1 MNVENVENS
10 HIARLGVWGDVES
23 GRAAL
28 ALSPRIAPPG
38 RIAPLTKG
46 ERHEVADDYGMSP
59 TMLTM
64 EEGRQMPQDLEAE
77 SSVLSA
83 MMISEEAKQE
93 CLISLKADDFFHPAH
108 RIIFQAITDMFN
120 KNLPVDTISLADYLK
135 TQGDLEKVGGHSFL
149 LGLGNNSLAL
159 VGWRRHLEM
168 LHRDTTLRK
177 MIQASA
183 QITALAFDAPED
195 TKEVVDRAEKMLL
208 DVTNRDVR
216 QSEESLD
223 EIMAH
228 LYDELEEQASSPD
241 RALGVSTGFP
251 KIDECLLGL
260 RPGQMIV
267 LGARPGVGKTSFS
280 LNLATN
286 AAFHGASVAFFSLE
300 MSKAEIAQRLLA
312 AEAHIGLQDI
322 RSARIKPDQWPQ
334 ILEATNNLASLD
346 IVIDDTPG
354 TTVTEIRAKARRIL
368 RGKKL
373 GLVIIDYLQL
383 VSPPEGGH
391 RADSRATEVGEM
403 SRGIK
408 IMAKD
413 LEVPVVALSQL
424 NRTVENRTGKRPQL
438 SDLRESGSIE
448 QDADIVCFLDRSMS
462 EDEAAREDRPAMGE
476 TTFIIAKN
484 RSGSIADVPLT
495 FLATSTKFVEIDNR
509 YDE

>member
-1 MNVENVENS
+1 
-10 HIARLGVWGDVES
+10 
-23 GRAAL
+23 
-28 ALSPRIAPPG
+28 
-38 RIAPLTKG
+38 
-46 ERHEVADDYGMSP
+46 
-59 TMLTM
+59 
-64 EEGRQMPQDLEAE
+64 MPQDLEAE

-83 MMISEEAKQE
+83 MMISAEALQE
-93 CLISLKADDFFHPAH
+93 CLIGLTPDDFFHPSN
-108 RIIFQAITDMFN
+108 RIVFMAMREMFD
-120 KNLPVDTISLADYLK
+120 KNLPIDAISLADQLR
-135 TQGDLEKVGGHSFL
+135 TQGDLDRIGGRSFL

-159 VGWRRHLEM
+159 VGWRRHIEM

-183 QITALAFDAPED
+183 QISALAFDAPED
-195 TKEVVDRAEKMLL
+195 TKEVVDRAEKLLL

-216 QSEESLD
+216 QSEQSLE
-223 EIMAH
+223 EIMGE
-228 LYDELEEQASSPD
+228 LYEELEEQSMSGEKT
-241 RALGVSTGFP
+241 LGVQTGFP

-267 LGARPGVGKTSFS
+267 LGARPGVGKTSFA

-286 AAFHGASVAFFSLE
+286 AAYHGASVAFFSLE

-312 AEAHIGLQDI
+312 AEARIGLQEI
-322 RSARIKPDQWPQ
+322 RSARIRDDQWPQ
-334 ILEATNNLASLD
+334 ILEAVNQLSQLD

-354 TTVTEIRAKARRIL
+354 TTVTEVRAKARRML

-373 GLVIIDYLQL
+373 GVVILDYLQL
-383 VSPPEGGH
+383 VSPPQGGH

-413 LEVPVVALSQL
+413 LGVPVVALSQL

-448 QDADIVCFLDRSMS
+448 QDADIVCFLDRSMN
-462 EDEAAREDRPAMGE
+462 EDEAAREDRPAVGE

-484 RSGSIADVPLT
+484 RSGSLADVPLT
-495 FLATSTKFVEIDNR
+495 FLASSTKFVEIDNR
-509 YDE
+509 YED

>member
-1 MNVENVENS
+1 
-10 HIARLGVWGDVES
+10 
-23 GRAAL
+23 
-28 ALSPRIAPPG
+28 
-38 RIAPLTKG
+38 
-46 ERHEVADDYGMSP
+46 
-59 TMLTM
+59 
-64 EEGRQMPQDLEAE
+64 MPQDLEAE

-83 MMISEEAKQE
+83 MMISAEALQE
-93 CLISLKADDFFHPAH
+93 CLIGLTPDDFFHPSN
-108 RIIFQAITDMFN
+108 RIVFMAMREMFD
-120 KNLPVDTISLADYLK
+120 KNLPIDAISLADQLR
-135 TQGDLEKVGGHSFL
+135 TQGDLDRIGGRSFL

-159 VGWRRHLEM
+159 VGWRRNSEM

-183 QITALAFDAPED
+183 QISALAFDAPED
-195 TKEVVDRAEKMLL
+195 TKEVVDRAEKLLL

-216 QSEESLD
+216 QSEQTLE
-223 EIMAH
+223 EIMGE
-228 LYDELEEQASSPD
+228 LYEELEEQSMSGEKT
-241 RALGVSTGFP
+241 LGVQTGFP

-267 LGARPGVGKTSFS
+267 LGARPGVGKTSFA

-286 AAFHGASVAFFSLE
+286 AAYHGASVAFFSLE

-312 AEAHIGLQDI
+312 AEARIGLQEI
-322 RSARIKPDQWPQ
+322 RSARIRDDQWPQ
-334 ILEATNNLASLD
+334 ILEAVNQLSQLD

-354 TTVTEIRAKARRIL
+354 TTVTEVRAKARRML

-373 GLVIIDYLQL
+373 GVVILDYLQL
-383 VSPPEGGH
+383 VSPPQGGH

-413 LEVPVVALSQL
+413 LEVPVIALSQL

-448 QDADIVCFLDRSMS
+448 QDADIVCFLDRSMN
-462 EDEAAREDRPAMGE
+462 EDEAAREDRPAVGE

-484 RSGSIADVPLT
+484 RSGSLADVPLT
-495 FLATSTKFVEIDNR
+495 FLASSTKFVEIDNR
-509 YDE
+509 YDD

>member
-1 MNVENVENS
+1 
-10 HIARLGVWGDVES
+10 
-23 GRAAL
+23 
-28 ALSPRIAPPG
+28 
-38 RIAPLTKG
+38 
-46 ERHEVADDYGMSP
+46 
-59 TMLTM
+59 
-64 EEGRQMPQDLEAE
+64 MPQDLEAE

-83 MMISEEAKQE
+83 MMISAEALQE
-93 CLISLKADDFFHPAH
+93 CLIGLTPSDFFHPSN
-108 RIIFQAITDMFN
+108 RIVFMAMREMFD
-120 KNLPVDTISLADYLK
+120 KNLPIDAISLADQLR
-135 TQGDLEKVGGHSFL
+135 TQGDLDRIGGRSFL

-159 VGWRRHLEM
+159 VGWRRHIEM

-183 QITALAFDAPED
+183 QISALAFDAPED
-195 TKEVVDRAEKMLL
+195 TKEVVDRAEKLLL

-216 QSEESLD
+216 QSEQSLE
-223 EIMAH
+223 EIMGE
-228 LYDELEEQASSPD
+228 LYEELEEQSMSGEKT
-241 RALGVSTGFP
+241 LGVQTGFP

-267 LGARPGVGKTSFS
+267 LGARPGVGKTSFA

-286 AAFHGASVAFFSLE
+286 AAYHGASVAFFSLE

-312 AEAHIGLQDI
+312 AEARIGLQEI
-322 RSARIKPDQWPQ
+322 RSARIRDDQWPQ
-334 ILEATNNLASLD
+334 ILEAVNQLSQLD

-354 TTVTEIRAKARRIL
+354 TTVTEVRAKARRML

-373 GLVIIDYLQL
+373 GVVILDYLQL
-383 VSPPEGGH
+383 VSPPQGGH

-448 QDADIVCFLDRSMS
+448 QDADIVCFLDRSMN
-462 EDEAAREDRPAMGE
+462 EDEAAREDRPAVGE

-484 RSGSIADVPLT
+484 RSGSLADVPLT
-495 FLATSTKFVEIDNR
+495 FLASSTKFVEIDNR
-509 YDE
+509 YED

>member
-1 MNVENVENS
+1 
-10 HIARLGVWGDVES
+10 
-23 GRAAL
+23 
-28 ALSPRIAPPG
+28 
-38 RIAPLTKG
+38 
-46 ERHEVADDYGMSP
+46 
-59 TMLTM
+59 M
-64 EEGRQMPQDLEAE
+64 EEGRDMPQDLEAE

-83 MMISEEAKQE
+83 MMISAEALQE
-93 CLISLKADDFFHPAH
+93 CLIGLTPDDFFHPSN
-108 RIIFQAITDMFN
+108 RIVFVAMREMFD
-120 KNLPVDTISLADYLK
+120 KNRPIDAISLADQLR
-135 TQGDLEKVGGHSFL
+135 TQGDLERIGGRSFL

-159 VGWRRHLEM
+159 VGWRRYIEM

-195 TKEVVDRAEKMLL
+195 TKEVVDRAEKLLL

-216 QSEESLD
+216 QSEQSLE
-223 EIMAH
+223 EIMGE
-228 LYDELEEQASSPD
+228 LYEELEEQSMAGEKT
-241 RALGVSTGFP
+241 LGVQTGFP

-267 LGARPGVGKTSFS
+267 LGARPGVGKTSFA

-286 AAFHGASVAFFSLE
+286 AAYHGASVAFFSLE

-312 AEAHIGLQDI
+312 AEARIGLQEI
-322 RSARIKPDQWPQ
+322 RSARIRDDQWPQ
-334 ILEATNNLASLD
+334 ILEAVNQLSQLD

-354 TTVTEIRAKARRIL
+354 TTVTEVRAKARRML

-373 GLVIIDYLQL
+373 GIVVLDYLQL
-383 VSPPEGGH
+383 VSPPQGGH

-413 LEVPVVALSQL
+413 LGVPVVALSQL

-448 QDADIVCFLDRSMS
+448 QDADIVCFLDRSMN
-462 EDEAAREDRPAMGE
+462 EEEAAREDRPAVGE

-484 RSGSIADVPLT
+484 RSGSLADVPLT
-495 FLATSTKFVEIDNR
+495 FLASSTKFVEIDNH
-509 YDE
+509 YED

>member
-1 MNVENVENS
+1 
-10 HIARLGVWGDVES
+10 
-23 GRAAL
+23 
-28 ALSPRIAPPG
+28 
-38 RIAPLTKG
+38 
-46 ERHEVADDYGMSP
+46 
-59 TMLTM
+59 
-64 EEGRQMPQDLEAE
+64 MPQDLEAE

-83 MMISEEAKQE
+83 MMISAEALQE
-93 CLISLKADDFFHPAH
+93 CLIGLTPDDFFHPSN
-108 RIIFQAITDMFN
+108 RIVFMAMREMFD
-120 KNLPVDTISLADYLK
+120 KNLPIDAISLADQLR
-135 TQGDLEKVGGHSFL
+135 TQGDLDRIGGRSFL

-159 VGWRRHLEM
+159 VGWRRHIEM

-183 QITALAFDAPED
+183 QISALAFDAPED
-195 TKEVVDRAEKMLL
+195 TKEVVDRAEKLLL

-216 QSEESLD
+216 QSEQTLE
-223 EIMAH
+223 EIMGE
-228 LYDELEEQASSPD
+228 LYEELEEQSMSGEKT
-241 RALGVSTGFP
+241 LGVQTGFP

-267 LGARPGVGKTSFS
+267 LGARPGVGKTSFA

-286 AAFHGASVAFFSLE
+286 AAYHGASVAFFSLE

-312 AEAHIGLQDI
+312 AEARIGLQEI
-322 RSARIKPDQWPQ
+322 RSARIRDDQWPQ
-334 ILEATNNLASLD
+334 ILEAVNQLSQLD

-354 TTVTEIRAKARRIL
+354 TTVTEVRAKARRML

-373 GLVIIDYLQL
+373 GVVILDYLQL
-383 VSPPEGGH
+383 VSPPQGGH

-413 LEVPVVALSQL
+413 LEVPVIALSQL

-448 QDADIVCFLDRSMS
+448 QDADIVCFLDRSMN
-462 EDEAAREDRPAMGE
+462 EDEAAREDRPAVGE

-484 RSGSIADVPLT
+484 RSGSLADVPLT
-495 FLATSTKFVEIDNR
+495 FLASSTKFVEIDNR
-509 YDE
+509 YDD

>member
-1 MNVENVENS
+1 
-10 HIARLGVWGDVES
+10 
-23 GRAAL
+23 
-28 ALSPRIAPPG
+28 
-38 RIAPLTKG
+38 
-46 ERHEVADDYGMSP
+46 
-59 TMLTM
+59 
-64 EEGRQMPQDLEAE
+64 MPQDLEAE

-83 MMISEEAKQE
+83 MMISAEALQE
-93 CLISLKADDFFHPAH
+93 CLIGLTPDDFFHPSN
-108 RIIFQAITDMFN
+108 RIVFVAMREMFD
-120 KNLPVDTISLADYLK
+120 KNRPIDAISLADQLR
-135 TQGDLEKVGGHSFL
+135 TQGDLERIGGRSFL

-159 VGWRRHLEM
+159 VGWRRYIEM

-195 TKEVVDRAEKMLL
+195 TKEVVDRAEKLLL

-216 QSEESLD
+216 QSEQSLE
-223 EIMAH
+223 EIMGE
-228 LYDELEEQASSPD
+228 LYEELEEQSMAGEKT
-241 RALGVSTGFP
+241 LGVQTGFP

-267 LGARPGVGKTSFS
+267 LGARPGVGKTSFA

-286 AAFHGASVAFFSLE
+286 AAYHGASVAFFSLE

-312 AEAHIGLQDI
+312 AEARIGLQEI
-322 RSARIKPDQWPQ
+322 RSARIRDDQWPQ
-334 ILEATNNLASLD
+334 ILEAVNQLSQLD

-354 TTVTEIRAKARRIL
+354 TTVTEVRAKARRML

-373 GLVIIDYLQL
+373 GIVILDYLQL
-383 VSPPEGGH
+383 VSPPQGGH

-413 LEVPVVALSQL
+413 LGVPVVALSQL

-448 QDADIVCFLDRSMS
+448 QDADIVCFLDRSMN
-462 EDEAAREDRPAMGE
+462 EEEASREDRPAVGE

-484 RSGSIADVPLT
+484 RSGSLADVPLT
-495 FLATSTKFVEIDNR
+495 FLASSTKFVEIDNH
-509 YDE
+509 YED

>member
-1 MNVENVENS
+1 
-10 HIARLGVWGDVES
+10 
-23 GRAAL
+23 
-28 ALSPRIAPPG
+28 
-38 RIAPLTKG
+38 
-46 ERHEVADDYGMSP
+46 
-59 TMLTM
+59 
-64 EEGRQMPQDLEAE
+64 MPQDLEAE

-83 MMISEEAKQE
+83 MMISAEALQE
-93 CLISLKADDFFHPAH
+93 CLIGLTPDDFFHPSN
-108 RIIFQAITDMFN
+108 RIVFMAMRDMFD
-120 KNLPVDTISLADYLK
+120 KNLPIDAISLADQLR
-135 TQGDLEKVGGHSFL
+135 TQGDLDRIGGRSFL

-159 VGWRRHLEM
+159 VGWRRHIEM

-183 QITALAFDAPED
+183 QISALAFDAPED
-195 TKEVVDRAEKMLL
+195 TKEVVDRAEKLLL

-216 QSEESLD
+216 QSEQTLE
-223 EIMAH
+223 EIMGE
-228 LYDELEEQASSPD
+228 LYEELEEQSMSGEKT
-241 RALGVSTGFP
+241 LGVQTGFP

-267 LGARPGVGKTSFS
+267 LGARPGVGKTSFA

-286 AAFHGASVAFFSLE
+286 AAYHGASVAFFSLE

-312 AEAHIGLQDI
+312 AEARIGLQEI
-322 RSARIKPDQWPQ
+322 RSARIRDDQWPQ
-334 ILEATNNLASLD
+334 ILEAVNQLSQLD

-354 TTVTEIRAKARRIL
+354 TTVTEVRAKARRML

-373 GLVIIDYLQL
+373 GVVILDYLQL
-383 VSPPEGGH
+383 VSPPQGGH

-413 LEVPVVALSQL
+413 LEVPVIALSQL

-448 QDADIVCFLDRSMS
+448 QDADIVCFLDRSMN
-462 EDEAAREDRPAMGE
+462 EDEAAREDRPAVGE

-484 RSGSIADVPLT
+484 RSGSLADVPLT
-495 FLATSTKFVEIDNR
+495 FLASSTKFVEIDNR
-509 YDE
+509 YDD

>member
-1 MNVENVENS
+1 
-10 HIARLGVWGDVES
+10 
-23 GRAAL
+23 
-28 ALSPRIAPPG
+28 
-38 RIAPLTKG
+38 
-46 ERHEVADDYGMSP
+46 
-59 TMLTM
+59 
-64 EEGRQMPQDLEAE
+64 MPQDLEAE

-83 MMISEEAKQE
+83 MMISAEALQE
-93 CLISLKADDFFHPAH
+93 CLIGLTPDDFFHPSN
-108 RIIFQAITDMFN
+108 RIVFMAMREMFD
-120 KNLPVDTISLADYLK
+120 KNLPIDAISLADQLR
-135 TQGDLEKVGGHSFL
+135 TQGDLDRIGGRSFL

-159 VGWRRHLEM
+159 VGWRRHIEM

-183 QITALAFDAPED
+183 QISALAFDAPED
-195 TKEVVDRAEKMLL
+195 TKEVVDRAEKLLL

-216 QSEESLD
+216 QSEQTLE
-223 EIMAH
+223 EIMGE
-228 LYDELEEQASSPD
+228 LYEELEEQSMSGD
-241 RALGVSTGFP
+241 KTLGVQTGFP

-267 LGARPGVGKTSFS
+267 LGARPGVGKTSFA

-286 AAFHGASVAFFSLE
+286 AAYHGASVAFFSLE

-312 AEAHIGLQDI
+312 AEARIGLQEI
-322 RSARIKPDQWPQ
+322 RSARIRDDQWPQ
-334 ILEATNNLASLD
+334 ILEAVNQLSQLD

-354 TTVTEIRAKARRIL
+354 TTVTEVRAKARRML

-373 GLVIIDYLQL
+373 GVVILDYLQL
-383 VSPPEGGH
+383 VSPPQGGH

-413 LEVPVVALSQL
+413 LEVPVIALSQL

-448 QDADIVCFLDRSMS
+448 QDADIVCFLDRSMN
-462 EDEAAREDRPAMGE
+462 EDEAAREDRPAVGE

-484 RSGSIADVPLT
+484 RSGSLADVPLT
-495 FLATSTKFVEIDNR
+495 FLASSTKFVEIDNR
-509 YDE
+509 YDD